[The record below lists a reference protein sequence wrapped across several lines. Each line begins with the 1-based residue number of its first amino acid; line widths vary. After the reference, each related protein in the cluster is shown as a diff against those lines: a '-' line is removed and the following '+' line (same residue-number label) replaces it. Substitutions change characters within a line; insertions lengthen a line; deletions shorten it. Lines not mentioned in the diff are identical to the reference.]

1 MPAVVTV
8 DPPGIVTGPVIGHR
22 GAAGLAPENTMSGF
36 VVARRLGCAWVEIDA
51 KLTRD
56 GVVILMHDDRLDRTT
71 DGAGPVAQA
80 DFSAVRT
87 LDAGGWFSPQTKG
100 ERVPTLIEA
109 LDFAV
114 DLGLGV
120 NVEIKPCPGREEET
134 ALDVIDVLAGLPNAN
149 VLISSFDAGA
159 IAIAAARCPDRPR
172 ALLVDAKTFE
182 GADERAVA
190 MGCEGLHVPH
200 SIMDGGRV
208 NAIRARGLSVRC
220 YTVNDP
226 ARAADLIGWGVE
238 AVFSDYPDRLGK
250 LIRG

>member
-1 MPAVVTV
+1 MPAVVAAGCS
-8 DPPGIVTGPVIGHR
+8 GIVAGPVVGHR
-22 GAAGLAPENTMSGF
+22 GAAGLAPENTLSGF
-36 VVARRLGCAWVEIDA
+36 AVARRLGCAWVEIDA

-56 GVVILMHDDRLDRTT
+56 GVLILMHDDRLDRTT
-71 DGAGPVAQA
+71 DSTGPVAHA
-80 DFSAVRT
+80 DFSTIRS

-100 ERVPTLIEA
+100 ERVPTLVEA

-134 ALDVIDVLAGLPNAN
+134 ALAVFNVLSGMPNAS

-159 IAIAAARCPDRPR
+159 IAIAAERCPDRPR
-172 ALLVDAKTFE
+172 ALLVEAKTFD
-182 GADERAVA
+182 GSAERAVA

-200 SIMDGGRV
+200 SIMDAVRIG
-208 NAIRARGLSVRC
+208 AIRAHGLSVRC

-226 ARAADLIGWGVE
+226 DRAADLIAWGAE

-250 LIRG
+250 LIKG